1 MHDGITF
8 ETDGIPAAV
17 VILDVFRQLAFM
29 KRRHFGCEEFEP
41 VILPGYIGVPEVNRA
56 KGEEAYPGV
65 VQWLTE
71 GTLAPKAGQPAAAAA
86 RPLATH
92 G

>member
-29 KRRHFGCEEFEP
+29 KRRHLRSEEFEP
-41 VILPGYIGVPEVNRA
+41 VILPGYLGDAELNRA
-56 KGEEAYPGV
+56 QGEAAYPGV
-65 VQWLTE
+65 VRWLME
-71 GTLAPKAGQPAAAAA
+71 GTLAAKAAQPATAA
-86 RPLATH
+86 RAAH
-92 G
+92 GP

>member
-29 KRRHFGCEEFEP
+29 KRRHLRCEEFEP
-41 VILPGYIGVPEVNRA
+41 VIVEGYLGDPEVNRA
-56 KGEEAYPGV
+56 QGEAAYPGV
-65 VQWLTE
+65 VRWLTE
-71 GTLAPKAGQPAAAAA
+71 GTPAPKSAGPPTAA
-86 RPLATH
+86 RAAH
-92 G
+92 GS

>member
-41 VILPGYIGVPEVNRA
+41 VILSGYLGDAALNRA
-56 KGEEAYPGV
+56 QGEAAYPGV
-65 VQWLTE
+65 VRWLTE
-71 GTLAPKAGQPAAAAA
+71 GAFSPKAAQPATASV
-86 RPLATH
+86 
-92 G
+92 